1 MSRPDR
7 RSRIRRRHRRIRKRI
22 FGTPERPRLFVHRSN
37 RNITAALI
45 DDTTGTTILT
55 VTTNSKELK
64 GIESRTKTEQAGRV
78 GLLLAEKARKKGI
91 ETVVFDR
98 GGYPYHGRVRELAEK
113 AREGG
118 LKL

>member
-1 MSRPDR
+1 MSVMDR
-7 RSRIRRRHRRIRKRI
+7 RNRIKRRHRRIRKKI
-22 FGTPERPRLFVHRSN
+22 IGTPDKPRMFVYRSN
-37 RNITAALI
+37 RNITASLI

-64 GIESRTKTEQAGRV
+64 GVENRTKTEQAGRV

-98 GGYPYHGRVRELAEK
+98 GGYPYQGRVKEVAEK

-118 LKL
+118 LKF